1 MKETDLALIVDLVAG
16 RLPPEEEQAALALVT
31 ADPGL
36 RTEYESQ
43 RAIAALLAD
52 TPSPSMTPQ
61 ERVLLHTEL
70 KAQLHFGDP
79 SPVVTVAPSRWHRWL
94 APLGGLAVAA
104 AVIVGAVVVLPGTL
118 SGDNANDSFD
128 LASAPT
134 TTAAASSERLDMF
147 GSDGQPAL
155 EGPTEDASASETGPD
170 AITDG
175 AVGQAYNPSVE
186 RLDVPYVAA
195 VDLDELAATYS
206 SDPTL
211 VDESLSRSSASISP
225 MAKDQALSCLEV
237 ASANIPGSA
246 VIPLVV
252 TAYDGVDAVIV
263 AVTPETGDSYLV
275 VYALDSCT
283 ELADTRS

>member
-1 MKETDLALIVDLVAG
+1 MKETDLALIIDLVAG
-16 RLPPEEEQAALALVT
+16 RLPPEEEQAALALVA

-61 ERVLLHTEL
+61 ERVLLHSEL
-70 KAQLHFGDP
+70 KAHLHLGDP
-79 SPVVTVAPSRWHRWL
+79 SPVVAAAPSRWHRWL

-104 AVIVGAVVVLPGTL
+104 AVIIGAVVVLPGTL
-118 SGDNANDSFD
+118 SGNNSEDSFD

-134 TTAAASSERLDMF
+134 TTAAASTQGSGTL
-147 GSDGQPAL
+147 GSD
-155 EGPTEDASASETGPD
+155 SEAAQEAAPEVVPSPEPGAD

-175 AVGQAYNPSVE
+175 VLGQVYSESVE
-186 RLDVPYVAA
+186 KFDVPYVTG
-195 VDLDELAATYS
+195 VDIDELAATYS

-211 VDESLSRSSASISP
+211 VEESLSKRSTSASP
-225 MAKDQALSCLEV
+225 TAQDHLLSCLEV
-237 ASANIPGSA
+237 ASANISDS
-246 VIPLVV
+246 VVVPLVV
-252 TAYDGVDAVIV
+252 TPYEGVDAVIV
-263 AVTPETGDSYLV
+263 AVTPETGESYLV

-283 ELADTRS
+283 ELADSRS